1 MIPGCRVVIDK
12 EATADAVQGEI
23 IAYGPNVM
31 KGYHH
36 LDEETAAV
44 LLEDGGFRTGDMGY
58 MDNNGY
64 LFITGR
70 VKEQYKLE
78 NGKYVVP
85 VPLEEAVKLSLLITN
100 AFVHGANRP
109 FNVALIVPNMEEL
122 VEWAKAQ
129 GIEDVSAK
137 SLLRNEKVIA
147 KVREEIEA
155 KSQGF
160 KSYEKIKQ
168 FTLIEEDF
176 TTENGMLTP
185 SMKVKR
191 RVVLEKYGNLVE
203 DMYR

>member
-1 MIPGCRVVIDK
+1 MSKDTSI
-12 EATADAVQGEI
+12 AGELS
-23 IAYGPNVM
+23 AAPLETGFA
-31 KGYHH
+31 
-36 LDEETAAV
+36 LDLRTAA
-44 LLEDGGFRTGDMGY
+44 
-58 MDNNGY
+58 
-64 LFITGR
+64 
-70 VKEQYKLE
+70 
-78 NGKYVVP
+78 
-85 VPLEEAVKLSLLITN
+85 
-100 AFVHGANRP
+100 
-109 FNVALIVPNMEEL
+109 EL
-122 VEWAKAQ
+122 GAKAQ